1 MILGADAMIPSTFP
15 GMKDVLRVGRNRIT
29 ETLTITFLACLAL
42 LLGGCSREVDKPISP
57 PAPSSARAAAFELNR
72 RLGRGVNLGNALEAP
87 REGEWGV
94 VLKEAYFQ
102 LIMDVG
108 FDAVRVPI
116 RWSAHADPLEP
127 YTIETSFFERVDWA
141 VEQAL
146 SRGLLVVINVHHY
159 EELMQDP
166 APHAERLLALWE
178 QIAEHYR
185 DYPPELLFEILNE
198 PSGKLDTVEW
208 NRLLEEAIGAIRVT
222 NPDRTIIVGPAFW
235 NSVYSLRL
243 LKLPQEDD
251 HLIVTVHYY
260 NPFQFTHQGAEWVD
274 GSQPWLG
281 TTWQG
286 TSTQESAVIGDLD
299 LAASW
304 GKENDRPI
312 YLGEFGAY
320 SKADMD
326 SRALWTQ
333 FVARQAE
340 ERGISWAYW
349 EFGAGFGVYD
359 RFRKVW
365 NRPLLDA
372 LIPREQ

>member
-1 MILGADAMIPSTFP
+1 
-15 GMKDVLRVGRNRIT
+15 VLREKRHCLGKKFA
-29 ETLTITFLACLAL
+29 FLSCLAL
-42 LLGGCSREVDKPISP
+42 LLWGCSTAST

-102 LIMDVG
+102 LIN
-108 FDAVRVPI
+108 PI
-116 RWSAHADPLEP
+116 RWSAHADPVEP
-127 YTIETSFFERVDWA
+127 YTIAASFFERVDWA

-146 SRGLLVVINVHHY
+146 SRGLLAVINVHHY

-166 APHAERLLALWE
+166 GPHAERLLALWK
-178 QIAEHYR
+178 QIAERYR

-198 PSGKLDTVEW
+198 PSGKLDAVEW
-208 NRLLEEAIGAIRVT
+208 NRLLEEAIGAIRET
-222 NPDRTIIVGPAFW
+222 NPDRAIIVGPAFW

-243 LKLPQEDD
+243 LKLPEEDD
-251 HLIVTVHYY
+251 RLIVTVHYY

-274 GSQPWLG
+274 GSEPWLG

-286 TSTQESAVIGDLD
+286 TSAQENGVIKDLD
-299 LAASW
+299 VAASW

-320 SKADMD
+320 GKADMD

-340 ERGISWAYW
+340 ERGMSWAYW

-359 RFRKVW
+359 RFRKEW

-372 LIPREQ
+372 LIPQEQ